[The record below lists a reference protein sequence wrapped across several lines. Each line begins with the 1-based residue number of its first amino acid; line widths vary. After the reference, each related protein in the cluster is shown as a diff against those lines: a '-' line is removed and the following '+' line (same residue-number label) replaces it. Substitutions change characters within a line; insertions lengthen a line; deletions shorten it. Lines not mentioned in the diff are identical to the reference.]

1 MGIRNFAW
9 QVTHGLSPYH
19 LSLLGKCLLLV
30 YEALDCR
37 SRGGEVL
44 AGGMKIRDVVA
55 RQVVEGVAV
64 AGSAVDAG
72 ECDGKVLLQKRFG
85 PQLHLAERI
94 RERRDVLADF
104 EFDACDARLQV
115 GGDARDVSL
124 FVLAAFALDAGR
136 IGADGAGW
144 RSKADDSG
152 KLRSG

>member
-1 MGIRNFAW
+1 
-9 QVTHGLSPYH
+9 
-19 LSLLGKCLLLV
+19 
-30 YEALDCR
+30 
-37 SRGGEVL
+37 
-44 AGGMKIRDVVA
+44 MKIRDVVA

-124 FVLAAFALDAGR
+124 LVLAAF
-136 IGADGAGW
+136 W
-144 RSKADDSG
+144 RSMPGASGRMWQSFVCEANSTRPLFAISRHSSQVRKPSALSSMREVMSEMAAFAPYSRRMGKA
-152 KLRSG
+152 RV